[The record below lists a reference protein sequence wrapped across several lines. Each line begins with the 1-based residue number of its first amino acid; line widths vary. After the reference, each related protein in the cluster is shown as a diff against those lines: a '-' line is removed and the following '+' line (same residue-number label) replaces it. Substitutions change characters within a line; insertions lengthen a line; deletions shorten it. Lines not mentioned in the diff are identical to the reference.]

1 MRQFPS
7 PQPSQHSKPIMSL
20 WLPQPGGNCIQRAV
34 TSLRGCD
41 HEEDGTGHGTSVLF
55 GWDPL
60 NSELSARIFDPEDA
74 DFVASETSRGDA
86 RQFRQER
93 TALALD
99 WLRAVRGQVNQSIR
113 AHVRA
118 VRGNAGLR
126 PADEVRLG
134 FEFLLFQLASGILH
148 LVIWACGPPRAAKL
162 VGYSLELAGQLRK
175 VTEDV
180 LPAGRQVAV
189 ELLEGKQERKN

>member
-1 MRQFPS
+1 
-7 PQPSQHSKPIMSL
+7 MSVL
-20 WLPQPGGNCIQRAV
+20 AYLLLAALTILNICLFLSRRSGRRDFDQGV
-34 TSLRGCD
+34 
-41 HEEDGTGHGTSVLF
+41 DGTGHGTSVPF
-55 GWDPL
+55 GEDPL
-60 NSELSARIFDPEDA
+60 DSQLGARIFDPEDA
-74 DFVASETSRGDA
+74 DFVATETSGRDA

-99 WLRAVRGQVNQSIR
+99 WLRAVRGQVNQLIR

-118 VRGNAGLR
+118 ARGNDGLK
-126 PADEVRLG
+126 PTDEIRLG
-134 FEFLLFQLASGILH
+134 FEFLLFQLTSGILY

-180 LPAGRQVAV
+180 LPAGRHVAV
-189 ELLEGKQERKN
+189 EFLEGKQQRRN

>member
-1 MRQFPS
+1 
-7 PQPSQHSKPIMSL
+7 MSVL
-20 WLPQPGGNCIQRAV
+20 AYLLLAALTILNICLFLLRRGGRRDFDWD
-34 TSLRGCD
+34 LDR
-41 HEEDGTGHGTSVLF
+41 TGRGTSAPF

-60 NSELSARIFDPEDA
+60 NSELSARIFDPEDGN
-74 DFVASETSRGDA
+74 FVASETSRDDA

-99 WLRAVRGQVNQSIR
+99 WLRAVRGQVNQLIR

-118 VRGNAGLR
+118 ARGNAGLK
-126 PADEVRLG
+126 PVDEIRLG
-134 FEFLLFQLASGILH
+134 FEFLLFQLTSGILYV
-148 LVIWACGPPRAAKL
+148 VIWACGPPRAAKL
-162 VGYSLELAGQLRK
+162 VGYSLELAGKLQK

-189 ELLEGKQERKN
+189 ELLEGKRERKD

>member
-1 MRQFPS
+1 
-7 PQPSQHSKPIMSL
+7 MSVL
-20 WLPQPGGNCIQRAV
+20 AYLLLAFLTIVNIFLFLSR
-34 TSLRGCD
+34 RGRRRD
-41 HEEDGTGHGTSVLF
+41 SNQDGDGTGLGMSIPF

-60 NSELSARIFDPEDA
+60 DSELSARIFDPEDA
-74 DFVASETSRGDA
+74 DFVANETSRPNA

-93 TALALD
+93 TVLALD
-99 WLRAVRGQVNQSIR
+99 WLRAIRYHVNQLIR
-113 AHVRA
+113 AHLRA
-118 VRGNAGLR
+118 ARGNAGLK
-126 PADEVRLG
+126 PADEIRLG
-134 FEFLLFQLASGILH
+134 FEFLLFQLTSGILY

-189 ELLEGKQERKN
+189 ELMNNKQEPRG

>member
-1 MRQFPS
+1 
-7 PQPSQHSKPIMSL
+7 MSTFAYFL
-20 WLPQPGGNCIQRAV
+20 MAAV
-34 TSLRGCD
+34 AILGVCLLLSTRRERRGFD
-41 HEEDGTGHGTSVLF
+41 REVAATGHGTSVPF
-55 GWDPL
+55 ESDPL

-74 DFVASETSRGDA
+74 DFVACETSRRDA

-99 WLRAVRGQVNQSIR
+99 WLREVRGQVNQLIR

-118 VRGNAGLR
+118 VRGNAGLK
-126 PADEVRLG
+126 PVDEMRLG
-134 FEFLLFQLASGILH
+134 FEFLLFQLTSGILY
-148 LVIWACGPPRAAKL
+148 LVIWACGSPRAARL
-162 VGYSLELAGQLRK
+162 VGYSQELAAQLRN

-180 LPAGRQVAV
+180 LPADRQVAV

>member
-1 MRQFPS
+1 M
-7 PQPSQHSKPIMSL
+7 
-20 WLPQPGGNCIQRAV
+20 
-34 TSLRGCD
+34 
-41 HEEDGTGHGTSVLF
+41 SVLVYLVLAALTILNICLF
-55 GWDPL
+55 LSRRGWRRDFDREVGGIGPANSVPFPGDPL
-60 NSELSARIFDPEDA
+60 NSELRTRIFDPEDA
-74 DFVASETSRGDA
+74 DFVASETSRRSA

-99 WLRAVRGQVNQSIR
+99 WLRAVRGQVSQLIR
-113 AHVRA
+113 AHVKA
-118 VRGNAGLR
+118 ARGNADLK
-126 PADEVRLG
+126 PADEIRLG
-134 FEFLLFQLASGILH
+134 FEFLLFQLTSGILY

-175 VTEDV
+175 VTEEV

>member
-1 MRQFPS
+1 
-7 PQPSQHSKPIMSL
+7 MSVL
-20 WLPQPGGNCIQRAV
+20 AYFLLAILTILNICLFLSRRGGRRDFDREA
-34 TSLRGCD
+34 
-41 HEEDGTGHGTSVLF
+41 DGTGTSVPF

-74 DFVASETSRGDA
+74 AFVASETSRRNA
-86 RQFRQER
+86 RKFRQER
-93 TALALD
+93 TVLALD
-99 WLRAVRGQVNQSIR
+99 WLRAVRGQVNQLIR

-118 VRGNAGLR
+118 ARGDAGLK
-126 PADEVRLG
+126 PTDEIRLG
-134 FEFLLFQLASGILH
+134 FEFVLFQLTSGILY
-148 LVIWACGPPRAAKL
+148 LVIWACGPPRAAKF

-189 ELLEGKQERKN
+189 ELLEGKQQRKN

>member
-1 MRQFPS
+1 
-7 PQPSQHSKPIMSL
+7 MSVL
-20 WLPQPGGNCIQRAV
+20 AYLLLAALTILNICLFLSRRSGRRDFDQG
-34 TSLRGCD
+34 LD
-41 HEEDGTGHGTSVLF
+41 GTSVPF
-55 GWDPL
+55 GRDPL
-60 NSELSARIFDPEDA
+60 DSQLGVRIFDPEDA
-74 DFVASETSRGDA
+74 DFVATETSGRDA

-99 WLRAVRGQVNQSIR
+99 WLRAVRGQVNQLIR

-118 VRGNAGLR
+118 ARGNDGIK
-126 PADEVRLG
+126 PADEIMLG
-134 FEFLLFQLASGILH
+134 FEFLLFQVTSGFLY
-148 LVIWACGPPRAAKL
+148 LVIWACGPSRAGKL

-189 ELLEGKQERKN
+189 EFLEGKQRRN

>member
-1 MRQFPS
+1 
-7 PQPSQHSKPIMSL
+7 MSVL
-20 WLPQPGGNCIQRAV
+20 AYLLLAV
-34 TSLRGCD
+34 VTILNICLFLSRRGERGEFD
-41 HEEDGTGHGTSVLF
+41 REEDGTGHGTSVPF